1 MLTFKLLITYYLHN
15 NYLSQKFIFS
25 SIYHMTKAI
34 TENNPPDSLHKLN
47 RTTSPQRD
55 QPSRILEPVVMVKHQ
70 INHYLQDAHIL
81 NSHNRLIAE
90 EITRELKTKIIGS
103 NVIILERTTSTMD
116 TAKKLAHTGF
126 KNGAVIFAEEQTKG
140 RGRSGHSW
148 SCPKYKGLLFTLLVK
163 HNMQPD
169 HLCLLTGTMAVS
181 ITETIRETL
190 QLPAEIKWPNDILIG
205 GKKVGGVLVDLEKG
219 LKKQSVFLIGI
230 GINVNLTEEDFPG
243 QTRLLATSLAI
254 ESKEPVN
261 RIFLAKALLQDIDKW
276 YSILKNDH
284 YRYITDRWRE
294 FCVTIGEKLTITD
307 CGNEYTGKVIDIS
320 NNGGLMMKLENGEI
334 KIFRGEHAT
343 IKY

>member
-1 MLTFKLLITYYLHN
+1 
-15 NYLSQKFIFS
+15 
-25 SIYHMTKAI
+25 MTKAI
-34 TENNPPDSLHKLN
+34 TEKNIPHGSHKLN
-47 RTTSPQRD
+47 RATSPQRE
-55 QPSRILEPVVMVKHQ
+55 QPGRILEPAATVKHQ
-70 INHYLQDAHIL
+70 TNHSLQDAHIL

-90 EITRELKTKIIGS
+90 EITRELKTKIIGN
-103 NVIILERTTSTMD
+103 NVIVLERTTSTMD
-116 TAKKLAHTGF
+116 TAKKLAHTCF
-126 KNGAVIFAEEQTKG
+126 NNGTVIFAEEQTKG
-140 RGRSGHSW
+140 RGRSDHSW

-163 HNMQPD
+163 HNIQPD

-205 GKKVGGVLVDLEKG
+205 GKKVGGVLVEFEKG
-219 LKKQSVFLIGI
+219 LKKQSIFLIGV

-243 QTRLLATSLAI
+243 QTRLPATSLAI
-254 ESKEPVN
+254 ENKEPIN

>member
-1 MLTFKLLITYYLHN
+1 MA
-15 NYLSQKFIFS
+15 
-25 SIYHMTKAI
+25 KAI
-34 TENNPPDSLHKLN
+34 IENNLPNSLHKFN
-47 RTTSPQRD
+47 GTTSPQREL
-55 QPSRILEPVVMVKHQ
+55 PIRTLESVVTVKHHT
-70 INHYLQDAHIL
+70 NRYLQDTNIL

-90 EITRELKTKIIGS
+90 EITRELKTKIIGN

-116 TAKKLAHTGF
+116 TAKKLAHTCF
-126 KNGAVIFAEEQTKG
+126 KNGTVIFAEEQTKG
-140 RGRSGHSW
+140 RGRSDHSW

-205 GKKVGGVLVDLEKG
+205 GKKVGGVLVEFEKG
-219 LKKQSVFLIGI
+219 LKKQSIFLIGI

-243 QTRLLATSLAI
+243 QARLPATSLAI
-254 ESKEPVN
+254 ESTEPIN
-261 RIFLAKALLQDIDKW
+261 RIFLAKALLQDMDKW

-307 CGNEYTGKVIDIS
+307 YGKEYTGKVIDIS

>member
-1 MLTFKLLITYYLHN
+1 MLTFKLLMTYIYTTN
-15 NYLSQKFIFS
+15 VYRTNLSIQAYF
-25 SIYHMTKAI
+25 MTKAT
-34 TENNPPDSLHKLN
+34 TEKNPPHSLHKLN
-47 RTTSPQRD
+47 RTTSPQREL
-55 QPSRILEPVVMVKHQ
+55 PGRSLEPATTVKHQ
-70 INHYLQDAHIL
+70 INHSLQDAHIL

-90 EITRELKTKIIGS
+90 EITRELKTKVMGN

-116 TAKKLAHTGF
+116 TAKKLAHTAF
-126 KNGAVIFAEEQTKG
+126 KSGTVIFAEEQTKG
-140 RGRSGHSW
+140 RGRSDHSW

-163 HNMQPD
+163 HNIQPD

-205 GKKVGGVLVDLEKG
+205 GKKVGGVLVEFEKG
-219 LKKQSVFLIGI
+219 LNKQPIFLIGI

-243 QTRLLATSLAI
+243 QTRLPATSLAI
-254 ESKEPVN
+254 ENKEPIN
-261 RIFLAKALLQDIDKW
+261 RIFLARALLQDIDKW

-294 FCVTIGEKLTITD
+294 YCVTIGEKLTITD
-307 CGNEYTGKVIDIS
+307 YGKEYTGKVIDIS

>member
-1 MLTFKLLITYYLHN
+1 
-15 NYLSQKFIFS
+15 
-25 SIYHMTKAI
+25 MTKAI

-116 TAKKLAHTGF
+116 TAKKFAHTGF
-126 KNGAVIFAEEQTKG
+126 KNGVVIFAEEQTKG
-140 RGRSGHSW
+140 KGRSGHTW
-148 SCPKYKGLLFTLLVK
+148 SCPKYKGLLFTLLLK

-230 GINVNLTEEDFPG
+230 GINVNLT
-243 QTRLLATSLAI
+243 
-254 ESKEPVN
+254 
-261 RIFLAKALLQDIDKW
+261 
-276 YSILKNDH
+276 
-284 YRYITDRWRE
+284 
-294 FCVTIGEKLTITD
+294 
-307 CGNEYTGKVIDIS
+307 
-320 NNGGLMMKLENGEI
+320 
-334 KIFRGEHAT
+334 
-343 IKY
+343 

>member
-1 MLTFKLLITYYLHN
+1 MLTFKLLMTYIYVN
-15 NYLSQKFIFS
+15 KNLSQKFIFL
-25 SIYHMTKAI
+25 IVYPMTKAQ
-34 TENNPPDSLHKLN
+34 TENNLHGKTCLQREWPSLKL
-47 RTTSPQRD
+47 SV
-55 QPSRILEPVVMVKHQ
+55 SRAKHPFG
-70 INHYLQDAHIL
+70 NPLQDTHIL
-81 NSHNRLIAE
+81 NSHSRLIAE
-90 EITRELKTKIIGS
+90 EITRELKTKVIGS
-103 NVIILERTTSTMD
+103 NVITLEQSTSTMD
-116 TAKKLAHTGF
+116 IAKKLAHTSF
-126 KNGAVIFAEEQTKG
+126 KNGTVIFAEEQTKG
-140 RGRSGHSW
+140 RGRSDHAW

-205 GKKVGGVLVDLEKG
+205 GKKVGGVLVELEKG
-219 LKKQSVFLIGI
+219 LKKQSIFLIGI

-243 QTRLLATSLAI
+243 QTRLPATSLAI
-254 ESKEPVN
+254 ENKALIN
-261 RIFLAKALLQDIDKW
+261 RISLAQALLQDIDKW
-276 YSILKNDH
+276 YSILRNDH

-307 CGNEYTGKVIDIS
+307 CGKEYAGKVIDIS

-343 IKY
+343 INH